1 MKTVLAVDDHQAAL
15 DVYGEVLRGKYRV
28 LAARGG
34 GAGIDM
40 FRKHRPDAV
49 ILDLL
54 MPDLDGE
61 KVATEMLRADPQ
73 ARILVVTVVDECRR
87 AAALMRSGARG
98 YVVKPLSCERLLS
111 ALEEALESRE
121 GFQPVSTPFV
131 ARLSATL
138 TEHLR
143 SRRAALVFGPRGA
156 GKETLARLAFRSL
169 GLSAGSIWRL
179 DPEGWRDP
187 MSELAEEAHGAVG
200 FLLRQEAARD
210 VSAAFDAAWTFASSP
225 ERSENVYAVA
235 LVDVLRAELRT
246 VRSLA
251 AHLPPEVS
259 FEVPPP
265 SLRPEDVRVLLRH
278 FAGEFGNAHFDLE
291 VATPLALRAMSN
303 HEKTD
308 RIGFLRAV
316 AAVQRGRDEA
326 PLLRRLAQVTHK
338 P

>member
-15 DVYGEVLRGKYRV
+15 DAYGEVLRGTYRV

-34 GAGIDM
+34 VAGIDM

-61 KVATEMLRADPQ
+61 RAAAEMLRADPQ

-87 AAALMRSGARG
+87 AAALMRAGARG

-111 ALEEALESRE
+111 GIEEALEPRE
-121 GFQPVSTPFV
+121 DSQPVSTPFV
-131 ARLSATL
+131 ARLSTTL
-138 TEHLR
+138 TRRLR
-143 SRRAALVFGPRGA
+143 SHHAALVFGPRGA

-225 ERSENVYAVA
+225 ERSENAHAVA
-235 LVDVLRAELRT
+235 LLDVRRAELPT
-246 VRSLA
+246 VRSLVA
-251 AHLPPEVS
+251 QLPPDVS
-259 FEVPPP
+259 FEVPPL
-265 SLRPEDVRVLLRH
+265 SQRPEDVRVLLRH
-278 FAGEFGNAHFDLE
+278 FAMEIGT
-291 VATPLALRAMSN
+291 TPFNVELAAQLAMEAMRSC
-303 HEKTD
+303 ERTD
-308 RIGFLRAV
+308 RVGFLRAV
-316 AAVQRGRDEA
+316 AAIQRGSGA
-326 PLLRRLAQVTHK
+326 NPLLQRLAGV
-338 P
+338 